1 MSGIEKFKPQATPI
15 PGGSPGIGVDS
26 LNGLT
31 GNVGI
36 LGGQNMSV
44 TEEDGNLILDANFSQ
59 TGKGKIKFKP
69 SRYWIKSMS
78 SPNKWK
84 DGDPRKGEKFFGSSR
99 WFVSLTDAWH
109 VFGFVFR
116 VSYGTAFLAIGSLA
130 LYNPL
135 LPLLAIPA
143 YALFAG
149 VFHIFHTYKILRK

>member
-1 MSGIEKFKPQATPI
+1 MIIALIIIAVVLS
-15 PGGSPGIGVDS
+15 
-26 LNGLT
+26 
-31 GNVGI
+31 I
-36 LGGQNMSV
+36 LAGFSKAIMDLS
-44 TEEDGNLILDANFSQ
+44 EE
-59 TGKGKIKFKP
+59 GKIKFKP
-69 SRYWIKSMS
+69 SRYWIKAMS

-116 VSYGTAFLAIGSLA
+116 ISYAIAFLAIGSLA

-143 YALFAG
+143 YAFFAG
-149 VFHIFHTYKILRK
+149 IFHIFHTYKILKK

>member
-1 MSGIEKFKPQATPI
+1 MIVALIITAVLLSILSGFAKAVMDL
-15 PGGSPGIGVDS
+15 S
-26 LNGLT
+26 
-31 GNVGI
+31 
-36 LGGQNMSV
+36 
-44 TEEDGNLILDANFSQ
+44 EE
-59 TGKGKIKFKP
+59 GKIKFKP

-109 VFGFVFR
+109 VFGYIFR
-116 VSYGTAFLAIGSLA
+116 ASYAIAFLAIGSLA

-143 YALFAG
+143 YAFFALI
-149 VFHIFHTYKILRK
+149 FHIFHTYKILKK

>member
-1 MSGIEKFKPQATPI
+1 MAVYTNSLIMIIAYSILIPILLFISGFAKAVMDL
-15 PGGSPGIGVDS
+15 S
-26 LNGLT
+26 
-31 GNVGI
+31 
-36 LGGQNMSV
+36 
-44 TEEDGNLILDANFSQ
+44 EE
-59 TGKGKIKFKP
+59 GKIKFKP
-69 SRYWIKSMS
+69 SRYWIKAMS

-116 VSYGTAFLAIGSLA
+116 VSYGIAFLAIGSLA

-143 YALFAG
+143 YAFFAG
-149 VFHIFHTYKILRK
+149 VFHIFHTKILRK

>member
-1 MSGIEKFKPQATPI
+1 MIIAYSIFIPVLLFISGFAKAVMDL
-15 PGGSPGIGVDS
+15 S
-26 LNGLT
+26 
-31 GNVGI
+31 
-36 LGGQNMSV
+36 
-44 TEEDGNLILDANFSQ
+44 EE
-59 TGKGKIKFKP
+59 GKIKLKP

-109 VFGFVFR
+109 VFGYIFR
-116 VSYGTAFLAIGSLA
+116 ASYAIAFLAIGSLA

-143 YALFAG
+143 YAFFAL
-149 VFHIFHTYKILRK
+149 VFHIFHTYKILKQ

>member
-1 MSGIEKFKPQATPI
+1 MLITLIISSVVLTIVSG
-15 PGGSPGIGVDS
+15 
-26 LNGLT
+26 
-31 GNVGI
+31 
-36 LGGQNMSV
+36 
-44 TEEDGNLILDANFSQ
+44 FS
-59 TGKGKIKFKP
+59 KAVMDLSAEGKIKFKP
-69 SRYWIKSMS
+69 SRYWIKAMS

-116 VSYGTAFLAIGSLA
+116 ISYAIAFLAIGSLA

-143 YALFAG
+143 YALFALI
-149 VFHIFHTYKILRK
+149 FHIFHTYKILRK

>member
-1 MSGIEKFKPQATPI
+1 MLITIIIIGVLLTIVSGLSKAIMDLSEDKKLKFKNEFFWLKAY
-15 PGGSPGIGVDS
+15 SW
-26 LNGLT
+26 
-31 GNVGI
+31 
-36 LGGQNMSV
+36 
-44 TEEDGNLILDANFSQ
+44 
-59 TGKGKIKFKP
+59 K
-69 SRYWIKSMS
+69 
-78 SPNKWK
+78 NKWK
-84 DGDPRKGEKFFGSSR
+84 LDDKSNPIRVNGKYVERFFGSSR

-116 VSYGTAFLAIGSLA
+116 VSYGIAFLAIGSLA

>member
-1 MSGIEKFKPQATPI
+1 MTTALIILSVVFTILSGICKAVMDLSEENKLKF
-15 PGGSPGIGVDS
+15 D
-26 LNGLT
+26 N
-31 GNVGI
+31 
-36 LGGQNMSV
+36 
-44 TEEDGNLILDANFSQ
+44 
-59 TGKGKIKFKP
+59 KFF
-69 SRYWIKSMS
+69 WIKAYSWK
-78 SPNKWK
+78 NKWK
-84 DGDPRKGEKFFGSSR
+84 LSENREPIIENGKYVERFWGSSR

-116 VSYGTAFLAIGSLA
+116 VSYGIAFLAIGSLA